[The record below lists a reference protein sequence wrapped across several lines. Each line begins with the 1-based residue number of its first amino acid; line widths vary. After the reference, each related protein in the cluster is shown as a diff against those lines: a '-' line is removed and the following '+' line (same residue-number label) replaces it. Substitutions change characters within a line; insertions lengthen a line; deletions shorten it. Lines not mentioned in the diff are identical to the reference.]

1 METNS
6 LYKLVWEYAKT
17 HNYCSRNILS
27 AKYID
32 KFLKIEG
39 GRNERTPVQKQI
51 SRQISQLF
59 VIMKHLGICNRYSL
73 KTVAINREIFNNF
86 TLQDV
91 LKYSWHDV
99 NKKVKLTV

>member
-1 METNS
+1 MDKNLS
-6 LYKLVWEYAKT
+6 SYVWDYASK
-17 HNYCSRNILS
+17 HGFVSRNTVS
-27 AKYID
+27 SKYID

-39 GRNERTPVQKQI
+39 GRDGRKPVQKQI

-86 TLQDV
+86 TLQHV

-99 NKKVKLTV
+99 NKKVKLKA